1 MMIQSAEWSLQT
13 PEEQLES
20 NSVKLYFTKITKER
34 LGMSNYKKDVSGFLE
49 ILLIMYSIN

>member
-1 MMIQSAEWSLQT
+1 MIQSAEWSLQT